1 LTANKKTK
9 RYTGASSPVVE
20 EAVVDDVA
28 PDVDE
33 EDLVQLIS
41 NA

>member
-1 LTANKKTK
+1 VVEEKA
-9 RYTGASSPVVE
+9 PVVA

-41 NA
+41 DA

>member
-1 LTANKKTK
+1 VVEEEA
-9 RYTGASSPVVE
+9 PVVE

-28 PDVDE
+28 TDVDE

-41 NA
+41 DA